1 MLLFLFLISV
11 TVVIFMLVVSWHLWK
26 ECQSQKNMTEFFKDW
41 LEMDV
46 RRIEALEELVEK
58 QIGREELES

>member
-1 MLLFLFLISV
+1 
-11 TVVIFMLVVSWHLWK
+11 
-26 ECQSQKNMTEFFKDW
+26 MTEFFKDW

>member
-26 ECQSQKNMTEFFKDW
+26 EYQNQKNMTEVFKDW